1 MFQLLWLISYSL
13 AISSAFAYVIFLVR
27 NIFITSKLI
36 GSLRNHTLIARSVQT
51 AICLEQFRDV
61 IIPSGHGGSDSSFV
75 LGYHRSNIMRFV
87 YICLIRVAL
96 LASAFSHTD
105 LCLVQFKLF
114 YNPENEVVIEENW
127 KDNFPHDHR
136 AGEWIYSPS
145 SRDTTPY
152 LHDSVLS
159 HYVRNPN
166 HAPPGDFLWKRIPK
180 KFRDQL
186 SCHND
191 PERTG
196 WGLVMN
202 EEWHQTS
209 FLVFWVPI
217 LAIGAVGLGLYCY
230 YTKRTAA
237 VGFSMFAGLLALI
250 VWFYQLAQGY
260 AKQGGLL

>member
-1 MFQLLWLISYSL
+1 MFQLLWLISSSL
-13 AISSAFAYVIFLVR
+13 AISSAFAYVISLVR

-36 GSLRNHTLIARSVQT
+36 RSLRNHTLIARSVQT

-96 LASAFSHTD
+96 LASVFSHTD

-114 YNPENEVVIEENW
+114 YNPENEVVIEENR

-145 SRDTTPY
+145 SRGTTPY

-166 HAPPGDFLWKRIPK
+166 HAPPGDFL
-180 KFRDQL
+180 
-186 SCHND
+186 
-191 PERTG
+191 
-196 WGLVMN
+196 
-202 EEWHQTS
+202 
-209 FLVFWVPI
+209 
-217 LAIGAVGLGLYCY
+217 
-230 YTKRTAA
+230 
-237 VGFSMFAGLLALI
+237 
-250 VWFYQLAQGY
+250 
-260 AKQGGLL
+260 